1 MFAMNPIDVKLHGH
15 GKFDLEARQRYQM
28 SGDMPGTPGQVD
40 GLDHCAKFVHA
51 RF

>member
-15 GKFDLEARQRYQM
+15 GKFDLEARQRYKM
-28 SGDMPGTPGQVD
+28 KWDMPGKVD
-40 GLDHCAKFVHA
+40 GLDHGAKCVHA